1 MCSGI
6 FYFKYYSS
14 YGFIAK
20 TPICSNIND
29 IERPLGLLFLKDR
42 KVCITLWV
50 YIYLTHLITTM
61 EKRDYP
67 LEKTRN
73 FGIVAHVDAG
83 KTTTTERILYYTGR
97 SHKIGEVHDGAATMD
112 WMAQEQERGI
122 TITSAATTCFWTPT
136 YEQSTDLSKK
146 MRFNIIDT
154 PGHVDFTAE
163 VERSLKVL
171 DGAVVVFDGNAGVE
185 PQSETVWRQADK
197 YEVPRMCFINKLDK
211 IGADFDRAFSSI
223 VNRLTSNAVMAQL
236 PIGVES
242 DLSGVIDLLKMKAY
256 KFEGNMGNEIIEF
269 DIPADYMDRAI
280 EKRNIF
286 VEKIIENNDEMM
298 NRYFEGQ
305 ELGVQELKLELRKQT
320 IANNIVPVF
329 GGSAFKNI
337 GVQLMLDAVVDFMPA
352 PVDIKPVQGVDP
364 KTEAVIERKPSD
376 SEPFAALAFKLA
388 VDPFVG
394 QSTFFRVYSG
404 TLEAG
409 SYVLNSR
416 TGDKERIGRIL
427 RMHANEREDVKKV
440 FAGEIA
446 AAVGL
451 KDVRTSDTLCAVDA
465 PIILDEI
472 IFPEPVVALKIEPKT
487 KADQEKM
494 GIALSRLSSEDP
506 TFKVSTD
513 PETLDTV
520 IAGMGELHLDILV
533 DRMKREFGVEAN
545 VGKPQVA
552 YRETINGTAS
562 AEEKYIKQSGGRG
575 QYGHVKIN
583 IKPMEPMK
591 DGVELPKNVTRDEDG
606 FEFVNSIK
614 GGVIPN
620 EYIPACKK
628 GFKEA
633 MARGTVAGFQMNNI
647 SVELYDGTYH
657 DVDSSEIAFKIA
669 ASKAF
674 QDAAKKANP
683 VLLEPMMKVEVVVPE
698 EYIGDVTGDLS
709 SKRGLVEG
717 VDDRGFVQAISATV
731 PLSEMFGY
739 INNLRSMTSG
749 RGNFTMEFSRY
760 DVVPKNVADEI
771 VKART

>member
-1 MCSGI
+1 
-6 FYFKYYSS
+6 
-14 YGFIAK
+14 
-20 TPICSNIND
+20 
-29 IERPLGLLFLKDR
+29 
-42 KVCITLWV
+42 
-50 YIYLTHLITTM
+50 M
-61 EKRDYP
+61 ERDYP
-67 LEKTRN
+67 LNKVRN

-112 WMAQEQERGI
+112 WMEQEQERGI

-136 YEQSTDLSKK
+136 YLEKGSSEH
-146 MRFNIIDT
+146 RFNIIDT

-171 DGAVVVFDGNAGVE
+171 DGAVVVFDGQAGVE

-197 YEVPRMCFINKLDK
+197 YKVPRMCFINKLDK
-211 IGADFDRAFSSI
+211 TGADFEKAFKSI
-223 VNRLTSNAVMAQL
+223 LDRLTPNAVIAQL
-236 PIGVES
+236 PIGFEAE
-242 DLSGVIDLLKMKAY
+242 LSGVIDLLKMKAY
-256 KFEGNMGNEIIEF
+256 KFEGTMGNEIVEF
-269 DIPADYMDRAI
+269 EIPDDLL
-280 EKRNIF
+280 EKAKTLRNSF
-286 VEKIIENNDEMM
+286 VEKIVENNDEMM
-298 NRYFEGQ
+298 NKYFEG
-305 ELGVQELKLELRKQT
+305 EDLAVEDLRAELRKQT
-320 IANNIVPVF
+320 IANNVVPVY

-337 GVQLMLDAVVDFMPA
+337 GVQLMLDAVVEIMPA
-352 PVDIKPVQGVDP
+352 PVDIPAVKGKDP
-364 KTEAVIERKPSD
+364 KTEEVIER
-376 SEPFAALAFKLA
+376 EPTDDASFSALAFKLA

-394 QSTFFRVYSG
+394 QITFFRVYSG

-409 SYVLNSR
+409 SYILNTR
-416 TGDKERIGRIL
+416 TGNKERIGRIL
-427 RMHANEREDVKKV
+427 RMHANDREEVKKV
-440 FAGEIA
+440 YAGEIA

-451 KDVRTSDTLCAVDA
+451 KDVRTSDTLCSLED
-465 PIILDEI
+465 PIVLDEI
-472 IFPEPVVALKIEPKT
+472 TFPEPVVSLKIEPKT

-494 GIALSRLSSEDP
+494 GLALGRLAAEDP
-506 TFKVSTD
+506 TFRVSSD

-520 IAGMGELHLDILV
+520 ISGMGELHLDIIV
-533 DRMKREFGVEAN
+533 DRMKREFGVQAN
-545 VGKPQVA
+545 VGAPQVA
-552 YRETINGTAS
+552 YRETIQGTAS

-583 IKPMEPMK
+583 IKPLEALAE
-591 DGVELPKNVTRDEDG
+591 GEELKKNVKRDEDG

-620 EYIPACKK
+620 EYIPACEK

-633 MARGTVAGFQMNNI
+633 MQRGIVAGFQMNNV

-669 ASKAF
+669 SSKAF
-674 QDAAKKANP
+674 QDAAKLAQP
-683 VLLEPMMKVEVVVPE
+683 VILEPMMKVEVVVPE
-698 EYIGDVTGDLS
+698 EFIGDVTGDIS

-717 VDDRGFVQAISATV
+717 VEEKGMVQAVAATV

-749 RGNFTMEFSRY
+749 RGNFTMEFARY
-760 DVVPKNVADEI
+760 DVVPRNVADDI